1 FEIARDGNVSA
12 TAARVVLGS
21 LGSVLGGKVAGGL
34 CDDAQVTTAGLDAY
48 QGSVRDVGGGILA
61 GSRFNCAKQVGD
73 RAFVRLDA
81 GLCGVGQ
88 FVSQNGGSNAL
99 SFGDALGVKFDYLLG
114 RGFSASFGV
123 EPPTSA
129 MLCAS
134 DASNSARGFVPTPRQ
149 VGFDLFRAWRF

>member
-1 FEIARDGNVSA
+1 M
-12 TAARVVLGS
+12 
-21 LGSVLGGKVAGGL
+21 
-34 CDDAQVTTAGLDAY
+34 
-48 QGSVRDVGGGILA
+48 
-61 GSRFNCAKQVGD
+61 
-73 RAFVRLDA
+73 RLDA

-99 SFGDALGVKFDYLLG
+99 SFGDALGVKLDYLLG
-114 RGFSASFGV
+114 RGFSASIGV

-149 VGFDLFRAWRF
+149 VGVDLFRAWRF